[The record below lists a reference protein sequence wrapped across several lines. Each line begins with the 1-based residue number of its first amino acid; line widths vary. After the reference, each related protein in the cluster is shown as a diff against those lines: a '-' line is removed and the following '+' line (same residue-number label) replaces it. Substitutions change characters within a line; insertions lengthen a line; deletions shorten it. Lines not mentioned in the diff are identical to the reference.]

1 MKRAAII
8 LILFSWQ
15 RAIHAQDLEFSQF
28 FNASLYLNPAFAGA
42 DIGPRF
48 ALNYRNEWA
57 GLGNAY
63 ISYAASYDQHFD
75 ALDGGIGVLVVSD
88 QQANGIYVGNSA
100 TGVYSYQINLS
111 KKFTLQAAASVAVVQ
126 KRIQNDKLIF
136 AENINPNDG
145 SIISSGS
152 IDLPDRPSRTFPD
165 FGAGFL
171 FFTQKTFF
179 GFSVKHLTS
188 PNESLLSAQ
197 NSPLAY
203 RLAGNF
209 GVEFHSKSTKKIP
222 LFFSPNIFLASQSKF
237 KQLTFG
243 AILGIGVFYGG
254 FSYRTTF
261 TNADAIIVMT
271 GLQKGVFKFGYSFD
285 ATVSGLKGNTSGSHE
300 LSLVFNFHDSEKVLK
315 KQHTKKTWQC
325 PPRVF

>member
-1 MKRAAII
+1 MNGRAII
-8 LILFSWQ
+8 LFLFSWQ
-15 RAIHAQDLEFSQF
+15 SAAHAQDLEFSQF
-28 FNASLYLNPAFAGA
+28 FNAPLYLNPALAGV

-75 ALDGGIGVLVVSD
+75 ALNGAIGVLVVSD
-88 QQANGIYVGNSA
+88 QQANGIYVGNSV
-100 TGVYSYQINLS
+100 TGIYSYQINFS
-111 KKFTLQAAASVAVVQ
+111 KKFALQGAASVALVQ
-126 KRIQNDKLIF
+126 KRIQSDKLIF

-152 IDLPDRPSRTFPD
+152 VDLPDRSSRTFPD

-171 FFTQKTFF
+171 FFTPKTFF

-188 PNESLLSAQ
+188 PNESLLSTQ
-197 NSPLAY
+197 TSPLTF
-203 RLAGNF
+203 RIAGNF
-209 GVEFHSKSTKKIP
+209 GVEFHSKSTKKTP
-222 LFFSPNIFLASQSKF
+222 VFFSPNIFLASQAKF
-237 KQLTFG
+237 KQLTAG
-243 AILGIGVFYGG
+243 AILGIGLFYGG

-261 TNADAIIVMT
+261 TNGDATILMA

-285 ATVSGLKGNTSGSHE
+285 ATVSGLKGSTSGSHE
-300 LSLVFNFHDSEKVLK
+300 LSLVLNFHDSEKVQK
-315 KQHTKKTWQC
+315 KLHTKKASQC